1 MLDGVGDREALNS
14 SPQTSNLTSGGLL
27 RIQSQKMPTCPMTG
41 SRTQDPMLS
50 YHVTDAHPDLTK
62 RCLATSLSIG
72 IYSTDWPVRTEV
84 QVRVPV
90 HVRAVHVYPEYWN
103 QYIRVYERRICVAG
117 TSTSCC

>member
-50 YHVTDAHPDLTK
+50 CHVTDAHPDLTK

-72 IYSTDWPVRTEV
+72 IGAVDLSTALSV
-84 QVRVPV
+84 QHFLARNGKVFLGN
-90 HVRAVHVYPEYWN
+90 RAKAE
-103 QYIRVYERRICVAG
+103 
-117 TSTSCC
+117 